1 MAHCCVSFPVLSRAK
16 LGPAKTST
24 LALLTL
30 ALLTLALLGCSG
42 ESKQPVVNANS
53 TPTPA
58 SSSANKP
65 REYSEEDGAWA
76 KFHSKRFQITIP
88 LPDGKAWKIDD
99 HKAPELV
106 ATHATTESELHVLA
120 TNEEDLMNRQR
131 CEERAKK
138 LGWLPAKEGALS
150 TMTDDVY
157 VSQDGYDTRLWVA
170 LEAARPGGGVQGHI
184 FMFGAY
190 IRKCLLVHLSTSVPS
205 AKDEEVIAKRLAI
218 AETRIIKKISVAPL
232 RTTDDAQVP
241 RDKPDIRR

>member
-1 MAHCCVSFPVLSRAK
+1 MAHARVKPRS
-16 LGPAKTST
+16 
-24 LALLTL
+24 LALV
-30 ALLTLALLGCSG
+30 LLLLLISEGGCSG
-42 ESKQPVVNANS
+42 ESKPPVANTNNNAP
-53 TPTPA
+53 PTA
-58 SSSANKP
+58 SSANKP
-65 REYSEEDGAWA
+65 REYAEEDGAWG
-76 KFHSKRFQITIP
+76 KFHSKRFQVTIP

-99 HKAPELV
+99 HKSPELV
-106 ATHATTESELHVLA
+106 ATHATTESEIHVLA

-170 LEAARPGGGVQGHI
+170 LEPGRPGGGVQGHI